1 MHEKLLRLCFFA
13 ERCVILEV
21 NKIRQPPGCSKGVN
35 EIMKEYA
42 FGIDLG
48 GTTAKVGLFTTSG
61 KLLEKWE
68 VSTDTSNNGA
78 HILEN
83 LAAAVQQK
91 MQEKGLSADEV
102 EGVGLG
108 VPGPVLD
115 SSIVPIV
122 CANLGGWGNRNV
134 SIELSELLGGIRVLV
149 GNDANVAALGE
160 FWKGGGQG
168 CDNMVFVTLGT
179 GVGGGIVVEG
189 KLLHGAHGS
198 GAEIGH
204 LVLNRDETVPCNCGK
219 RGCVEQYCSATGIV
233 HLAKRHLDSTD
244 APSSLRTLKNLT
256 CKDIFDAGKAGD
268 KEALIILDRYY
279 AYMGEFLGDVC
290 TTVDPEV
297 VVIGGGVSK
306 AGQVLID
313 GILPY
318 FHKYVFHAASGARF
332 TLASL
337 GNDAGAYGAFKLALD
352 AFHA

>member
-1 MHEKLLRLCFFA
+1 
-13 ERCVILEV
+13 
-21 NKIRQPPGCSKGVN
+21 
-35 EIMKEYA
+35 MKQY
-42 FGIDLG
+42 FGIDIG
-48 GTTAKVGLFTTSG
+48 GTAVKLGIVDETGKVLC
-61 KLLEKWE
+61 
-68 VSTDTSNNGA
+68 
-78 HILEN
+78 
-83 LAAAVQQK
+83 
-91 MQEKGLSADEV
+91 KGEQSVNFD
-102 EGVGLG
+102 GYQT
-108 VPGPVLD
+108 PVLD
-115 SSIVPIV
+115 TVRKAAKEFLTAQAIPVENLSGIGVSATGQIDSRKGIVAGTCGNFPNYIGSPIKAALEQDFGLPV
-122 CANLGGWGNRNV
+122 TVA
-134 SIELSELLGGIRVLV
+134 
-149 GNDANVAALGE
+149 NDANCMTLGE
-160 FWKGGGQG
+160 VWVGGAQG
-168 CDNMVFVTLGT
+168 YTDVIGVTLGT

-233 HLAKRHLDSTD
+233 RLAKRHLDSTD